1 MMSRDPDLDG
11 TPMNP
16 WLNIPLADYEAH
28 MAMPGIGQSQLLSDI
43 LAEALNTYRPGS
55 VAVLGC
61 AGGNGFDRILPRPE
75 TRVVGI
81 DLNPDYVQQA
91 KLRYRPLLPRLDLMV
106 GDIENMRFSF
116 PPVDLVFA
124 GLVFEY
130 IDVGR
135 SLRNIYPILTRDG
148 VLVVA
153 LQLPSQGME
162 PVTPSSYLSLG
173 LLKGHMSLI
182 PPKKFV
188 SVAQG
193 VGFRTNEK
201 RIWKASGGKE
211 FTALDLSLDNARKES
226 GVDAAPPARRQ

>member
-1 MMSRDPDLDG
+1 MRDKPDGFCRAWSIGAVDDEARPG
-11 TPMNP
+11 SGWNTDES
-16 WLNIPLADYEAH
+16 LAEYSIGRFYEAH
-28 MAMPGIGQSQLLSDI
+28 MAMSGIGQSQLLSDI

-75 TRVVGI
+75 TRAVGI
-81 DLNPDYVQQA
+81 DLNPDYIQQA
-91 KLRYRPLLPRLDLMV
+91 KLRYCPLLPRLDLMV

-116 PPVDLVFA
+116 PPADLVFA

-153 LQLPSQGME
+153 LQLPTQGME
-162 PVTPSSYLSLG
+162 PVTPSPY
-173 LLKGHMSLI
+173 
-182 PPKKFV
+182 V
-188 SVAQG
+188 SRG
-193 VGFRTNEK
+193 C
-201 RIWKASGGKE
+201 
-211 FTALDLSLDNARKES
+211 
-226 GVDAAPPARRQ
+226 